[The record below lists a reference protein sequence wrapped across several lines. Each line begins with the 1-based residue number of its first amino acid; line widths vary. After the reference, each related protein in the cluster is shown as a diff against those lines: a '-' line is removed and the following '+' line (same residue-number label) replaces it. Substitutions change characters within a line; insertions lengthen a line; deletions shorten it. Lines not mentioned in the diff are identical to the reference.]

1 MIISPLSVSSV
12 LALLSQG
19 ANGNTFAELNR
30 GLHLDGN
37 KIASANQFQ
46 EYYGLLD
53 KSIGG
58 SNLSI
63 ASKIYVQ
70 NGHSVKKEF
79 RDVAVEKFSA
89 GVESLDFA
97 KSVESAQAI
106 NQFVEEKTNN
116 HIKDLI
122 QPDMISS
129 DTRMVLAN
137 AIYFKGNWKYQFDRR
152 RTAKGDFYT
161 SETEKVPVD
170 MMRIKKRFNYA
181 VLDDLDATALEME
194 YAKSNFT
201 FVIVLPNSRTGLTDL
216 ETQLKN
222 YDLSQITDQMR
233 SQEVDVTI
241 PKFKVEFK
249 INLNDVLKKACITC
263 VHSNY
268 IIAIL
273 MVVGI

>member
-1 MIISPLSVSSV
+1 M

-19 ANGNTFAELNR
+19 ANGNTFEELNR

-137 AIYFKGNWKYQFDRR
+137 AIYFKGNWEYQFDKR
-152 RTAKGDFYT
+152 RTAKADFYT
-161 SETEKVPVD
+161 SETDKVPVD

-181 VLDDLDATALEME
+181 VLDDLNASALEMK
-194 YAKSNFT
+194 YANSNFT
-201 FVIVLPNSRTGLTDL
+201 FVIVLPDSRTGLPEL
-216 ETQLKN
+216 ETKLKN